1 MIRFER
7 LQRDRDRHG
16 RRDGIRADRRLIA
29 IVAATTLLAGCGAPA
44 AEADRLAP
52 LPIAPG
58 SITVSGI
65 SSGASMA
72 TQFHVAHS
80 SLVQGAGL
88 IAGAPYYCAANS
100 VTNGLGRCMK
110 GDEDIPVDEFV
121 ALTNQWSV
129 DGTIDPVGGLEHDR
143 VWIFH
148 GTKDP
153 YVSKAVADAVE
164 SYYRAVV
171 KPENIAR
178 VEYASAGHTFPTARS
193 DAKDCELSEPPFL
206 GNCGLDGAAALLGY
220 LYGTLQDG
228 RAPQPGE
235 LSEFDQAPYAQA
247 SGSASMADS
256 GWIFVPESCSG
267 GAQPQCRLHVVFH
280 GCKQGPTPIGKE
292 FITGSG
298 YLEAAAANSIVLLF
312 PQVKASYKPLNPMGC
327 WDWWGYEGAS
337 YAVKAGPQIA
347 AVRLMIGDLLGE
359 PRGGAAIE
367 PASGGQGPGR

>member
-1 MIRFER
+1 MMIQSESV
-7 LQRDRDRHG
+7 QRYQARHA
-16 RRDGIRADRRLIA
+16 RRAGIPADRRLIA
-29 IVAATTLLAGCGAPA
+29 IVATTTLLAACGAPA
-44 AEADRLAP
+44 DEVGMLAP
-52 LPIAPG
+52 LPIDPAT
-58 SITVSGI
+58 ITVSGI

-80 SLVQGAGL
+80 SLVQGAAL
-88 IAGAPYYCAANS
+88 IAGAPYYCAADS

-110 GDEDIPVDEFV
+110 GDEDIPVGEFV
-121 ALTNQWSV
+121 ALTRQWSV
-129 DGTIDPVGGLEHDR
+129 EGTIDPVAGLAQDR

-148 GTKDP
+148 GAKDP
-153 YVSKAVADAVE
+153 YVSKPVADAVE
-164 SYYRAVV
+164 SYYQALVN
-171 KPENIAR
+171 PDNIAR
-178 VEYASAGHTFPTARS
+178 VEYANAGHTFPTARS
-193 DAKDCELSEPPFL
+193 DARDCELSEPPFL

-247 SGSASMADS
+247 SGSSSLADR
-256 GWIFVPESCSG
+256 GWIFVPASCSG
-267 GAQPQCRLHVVFH
+267 GGQSQCRLHVVFH
-280 GCKQGPTPIGKE
+280 GCKQGATPIGKE

-327 WDWWGYEGAS
+327 WDWWGYEGSS
-337 YAVKAGPQIA
+337 YAVKAGPQMT

-359 PRGGAAIE
+359 PRSRDK
-367 PASGGQGPGR
+367 PLPGN